1 MSRVVLLPHAAS
13 SVTSARRRLCSDLR
27 ACGVDHTRVDNAA
40 IVLSELLSNA
50 LRHAAP
56 LPDPF
61 PPGCVQVNWELGGGP
76 AAGPQDG
83 WLEVA
88 VRDGGAQTLPRLARP
103 SLSALG
109 GRGLGIVEHIAAKWG
124 TEVDDRVTTVW
135 AVLEVAEPEPEGLE
149 SASGPQSRAPGPGA
163 PTGRR
168 AGAGPGT
175 GASGDPGVQV
185 SAWQKA
191 ATA

>member
-27 ACGVDHTRVDNAA
+27 ACGVGPAKVDDAA

-56 LPDPF
+56 LPEPF
-61 PPGCVQVNWELGGGP
+61 PPGCVQVAWEVENP
-76 AAGPQDG
+76 SAAGGRDG

-135 AVLEVAEPEPEGLE
+135 AVLETAVAEPPERGVPA
-149 SASGPQSRAPGPGA
+149 SHRSYDQASGGRIPVAPPQ
-163 PTGRR
+163 
-168 AGAGPGT
+168 
-175 GASGDPGVQV
+175 Q
-185 SAWQKA
+185 A
-191 ATA
+191 ART